1 MRPLSTSALLS
12 VWEKSNNRSLPD
24 KALLLLDTA
33 CSDGEPADPALLSIG
48 DRDAR
53 LLQLR
58 EWMFGSSL
66 LNTSHCPACGE
77 QIEWVTDISDLRFL
91 PDKVS
96 QPSYSLQTDAFN
108 IQFRLPNSYD
118 LSKVYSDSAYQSDPV
133 KLLAGCVLDVQH
145 ETGQYNIHDLP
156 IEVYDKL
163 DQEMSVHD
171 PLADIRMALSCPG
184 CSHAWDAQF
193 DIVQYLWKEIDSWAR
208 HILHDVALL
217 ASTFGWSEAEILNM
231 SPQRRHLY
239 LDMIRK

>member
-1 MRPLSTSALLS
+1 LLG

-66 LNTSHCPACGE
+66 LNISHCQACNE
-77 QIEWVTDISDLRFL
+77 QIEWVTNISDLRFPL
-91 PDKVS
+91 PHKVS
-96 QPSYSLQTDAFN
+96 PASYSLQADSFT
-108 IQFRLPNSYD
+108 ILFRLPNSYD
-118 LSKVYSDSAYQSDPV
+118 LSKVSSDSAYQSDPV
-133 KLLAGCVLDVQH
+133 KLLAECVLDVQH
-145 ETGQYNIHDLP
+145 ETGQYNIHNLP
-156 IEVYDKL
+156 IEVFDKL
-163 DQEMSVHD
+163 DQEMSMQD

-184 CSHAWDAQF
+184 CAHAWEAQF
-193 DIVQYLWKEIDSWAR
+193 DIVHYLWKEIDSWAR

-231 SPQRRHLY
+231 SPQRRQLY